1 MMRCSQCDSPL
12 PEGAEFCVEC
22 GAPVRAATGRTV
34 ALDPGRPA
42 APAPPADLP
51 APPAPVSLPGA
62 PVRGGG
68 RRRRGSL
75 FDGSWRPMAHG
86 LGARSG
92 AIFLIGLGVLF
103 FTNTFWPGILA
114 LLGITGAI
122 DELGNGNPRA
132 AAIVLTFMGGLA
144 VLFLTGSFWP
154 GILVLLGL
162 VTLLD
167 RVG

>member
-1 MMRCSQCDSPL
+1 MRCKQCDSPL

-42 APAPPADLP
+42 APAPPAPADLP
-51 APPAPVSLPGA
+51 AAPGRS
-62 PVRGGG
+62 GG
-68 RRRRGSL
+68 RRRGSL

-86 LGARSG
+86 LSARSG

-114 LLGITGAI
+114 LLGVTGAI

-132 AAIVLTFMGGLA
+132 AAMVLVFMGGMA
-144 VLFLTGSFWP
+144 VLFFTGWFWP
-154 GILVLLGL
+154 GILILLGL
-162 VTLLD
+162 VALFD